1 MLKRSIYYFYKET
14 TLRIMKIFATI
25 LVHIFFFSYQA
36 SYAQINLLKLL
47 KGDTTSSK
55 TSSSTKTPSNNSLS
69 VNNSEISSGLK
80 QALEK
85 SLQSSIK
92 SLSQK
97 DGFLGNQ
104 AVKVLLPPQAQK
116 AEKAL
121 KAIGLGSLTDQLITS
136 LNRAAESAVSEAG
149 PVFVSALK
157 KLTIA
162 DASKILLGGE
172 KDAAT
177 TYFKGHTSQELS
189 NKFKPIVSE
198 NLQKFDVSKHWNA
211 MATSYNQIPLVRE
224 KMEADLNT
232 YVTQKAIDGLFYQIA
247 QEELKIRNNLGG
259 SRTTPL
265 LQKVF
270 GYADKE
276 EKK

>member
-1 MLKRSIYYFYKET
+1 
-14 TLRIMKIFATI
+14 MKIFTTV
-25 LVHIFFFSYQA
+25 LVYIFFFSYQ
-36 SYAQINLLKLL
+36 SLYAQINLRKLL
-47 KGDTTSSK
+47 KGDTTSTKS
-55 TSSSTKTPSNNSLS
+55 SSSTKVSSTNSLS
-69 VNNSEISSGLK
+69 LNNSEISSGLK

-121 KAIGLGSLTDQLITS
+121 KAIGLGSLTDQLTTS

-149 PVFVSALK
+149 PVFVGALK

-162 DASKILLGGE
+162 DASRILLGGE
-172 KDAAT
+172 QDAAT
-177 TYFKGHTSQELS
+177 NYFKGQTSQELS
-189 NKFKPIVSE
+189 NKFKPIVSQ

-211 MATSYNQIPLVRE
+211 VATSYNQIPLVRD

-232 YVTQKAIDGLFYQIA
+232 YVTQKAIDGLFFQIA